1 MTEPKFKH
9 AFFIPYVGKQYDKG
23 INGKKI
29 LVLGASFY
37 CPLKDAKKANCTKH
51 SECTNYEKRATS
63 EFNKTCPI
71 YKENGSILSE
81 EPDNEVTSC
90 PNNETYGTFGRFLK
104 RFIEKDFIGSAWDY
118 VSFTNYVQFMQP
130 NWKTLPC
137 YLTER
142 DYLAFIEVVQHH
154 EYDPDVIIVWGA
166 PVRDELQRRL
176 PKSCKSIDKIRNRDR
191 VLRVH
196 FYNENKAR
204 VLVFMHHPITA
215 YLSKEIWNKDFDE
228 MTENI
233 KIALQ

>member
-9 AFFIPYVGKQYDKG
+9 AFFIPYKG
-23 INGKKI
+23 DNYSNGIIGKKV

-37 CPLKDAKKANCTKH
+37 CDKDCKYRANCTDLLTRDSSKY
-51 SECTNYEKRATS
+51 NL
-63 EFNKTCPI
+63 TCPE
-71 YKENGSILSE
+71 YKGKKDENGNSLRLSN
-81 EPDNEVTSC
+81 EPSNVDDSYSAYKIFEK
-90 PNNETYGTFGRFLK
+90 L
-104 RFIEKDFIGSAWDY
+104 FIEATGIEDMWNHIA
-118 VSFTNYVQFMQP
+118 FTNYVQFF
-130 NWKTLPC
+130 LPSKETKEE

-196 FYNENKAR
+196 FYNENKVR
-204 VLVFMHHPITA
+204 VLVFMHHPICA
-215 YLSKEIWNKDFDE
+215 FKNKKVWNADFGK

>member
-1 MTEPKFKH
+1 MTEPKLKY
-9 AFFIPYVGKQYDKG
+9 AFFVPYKGIHYNKG
-23 INGKKI
+23 INGKKV

-37 CPLKDAKKANCTKH
+37 CPLEDAKKANCTKH

-90 PNNETYGTFGRFLK
+90 PNNKAYGTFGRFLK
-104 RFIEKDFIGSAWDY
+104 RFIEKDFVGSAWDY

-130 NWKTLPC
+130 DRTTLPC
-137 YLTER
+137 YLTEQ
-142 DYLAFIEVVQHH
+142 DYLAFIEVIQHH
-154 EYDPDVIIVWGA
+154 EYDPDVIIVWGK
-166 PVRDELQRRL
+166 PVREELQRRL
-176 PKSCKSIDKIRNRDR
+176 PEICKSIEKMGYEDR
-191 VLRVH
+191 VWRVR
-196 FYNENKAR
+196 FVDRER
-204 VLVFMHHPITA
+204 VLVFTHHPICA
-215 YLSKEIWNKDFDE
+215 FKNKKMWNADFGK